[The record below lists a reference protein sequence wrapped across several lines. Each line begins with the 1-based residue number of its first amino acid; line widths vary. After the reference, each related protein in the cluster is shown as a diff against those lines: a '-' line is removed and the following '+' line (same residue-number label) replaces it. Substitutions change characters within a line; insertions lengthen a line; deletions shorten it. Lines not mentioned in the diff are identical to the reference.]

1 MGVDGNGVV
10 LSFPGRGNGEVDF
23 IWRIR
28 RFSRFREKGLVAD
41 GETVRVHDLDLGVF
55 RRGGV
60 LAVGF
65 AAGFPAGLAAGF
77 AAGLAAGFPAG
88 LAAGLAAGF
97 AAGLAAGFA
106 AGLAA
111 GFPAGPAAGF
121 PAGLAAG
128 LAAGPAAG
136 FAVGLA
142 AGPAAGFAVGLI
154 FPVCVRCSVR
164 WGIAR
169 RKSRVGQQGNSHG
182 HQKDDC
188 QQKLDFSLV
197 TSHVQ
202 EPRFFMYFG
211 RESAESAV

>member
-77 AAGLAAGFPAG
+77 AAGFPAG

-97 AAGLAAGFA
+97 AAGLAAGLAAGFP

-121 PAGLAAG
+121 PA
-128 LAAGPAAG
+128 
-136 FAVGLA
+136 GLA

>member
-77 AAGLAAGFPAG
+77 AAGFPAG

-128 LAAGPAAG
+128 
-136 FAVGLA
+136 
-142 AGPAAGFAVGLI
+142 PAAGFAVGLI

-169 RKSRVGQQGNSHG
+169 RKSRVGQQGNS
-182 HQKDDC
+182 
-188 QQKLDFSLV
+188 LNTL
-197 TSHVQ
+197 
-202 EPRFFMYFG
+202 
-211 RESAESAV
+211 SA